1 MASLKLNIANESVNV
16 VSNTT
21 NFIKQ
26 IVEDDLKSGKHSVVV
41 TRFPPEPNG
50 FLHLGHAKSICLNY
64 GIAKIYNGRFHLRYD
79 DTNPYSEEQ
88 RYIDAIERDVK
99 WLGAD
104 WGVHKYY
111 ASDYFDQLYEW
122 AKDLILAG
130 KAYVD
135 HQTVEEIRKNR
146 GDSNTP
152 AVESVYRNRSVEEN
166 MELFE
171 KMKRGECEEGEC
183 VLRAKIDMKHGNPNL
198 RDPILYRILKQPHP
212 HTGEKWVIYPMYDF
226 AHGQSDSIEE
236 ITHSICTLEF
246 ELHRPLYDWFQSELG
261 IRKTRQIE
269 FARLNMTYMVLS
281 KRKLLLLVNENHV
294 SGWDDPRMPTLS
306 ALRRKGYPPQ
316 SLWDFCDKIGASKR
330 DQMIHVQLLEECVK
344 DNLHGICQRRFA
356 CIQPLKVVIV
366 NWDECFQEEAV
377 EITIRNHPDDNVDM
391 GERILYLTKYIW
403 IEKSDFWFDIS
414 QEINSQK
421 PPSDFKRLYVGGS
434 VRLKY
439 SSVITCKDV
448 IIDEST
454 KEIKE
459 VHCILQS
466 KEHGCDSNINKKKL
480 TAIHWLSNN
489 NITNVEFRL
498 YGRLFT
504 LPEPEN
510 QEKDWRHFINNK
522 SLVVMHGYAEKNL
535 LSDDFYN
542 SQGEITMN
550 RYQFER
556 IGYFTRDVVDSKL
569 EGDSHHLVYN
579 LTVQLGESPDL
590 LIRMITESG
599 ANEST
604 KDHERR
610 TAYHQNREKIA
621 AERAA
626 RRLAKETK
634 KLQKSNGSC

>member
-1 MASLKLNIANESVNV
+1 MASLGLRIENENVNV

-26 IVEDDLKSGKHSVVV
+26 IVEDDLKTGKHSTIV

-104 WGVHKYY
+104 WGIHKYY

-122 AKDLILAG
+122 AKELILAG

-146 GDSNTP
+146 GDSTTP
-152 AVESVYRNRSVEEN
+152 AVESIYRNRSIEEN
-166 MELFE
+166 IELFE

-261 IRKTRQIE
+261 IRRTRQIE

-306 ALRRKGYPPQ
+306 AVRRKGYPPQ

-330 DQMIHVQLLEECVK
+330 DQMIHIQLLEECVK
-344 DNLHGICQRRFA
+344 DNLHNICQRRFA

-366 NWDECFQEEAV
+366 NWDECFQEETV
-377 EITIRNHPDDNVDM
+377 EIVVRNHPDENVDL
-391 GERILYLTKYIW
+391 GERTLYLSKEIW
-403 IEKSDFWFDIS
+403 IEKSDFWFDKN
-414 QEINSQK
+414 QEISSQK

-439 SSVITCKDV
+439 SSVITCKDIV
-448 IIDEST
+448 IDEST

-459 VHCILQS
+459 IHCTFHS
-466 KEHGCDSNINKKKL
+466 DEHEDNSNVNKKKL

-489 NITNVEFRL
+489 NVTSIEFRL

-504 LPEPEN
+504 VPEPESQN
-510 QEKDWRHFINNK
+510 EDWRKFINNK
-522 SLVVMHGYAEKNL
+522 SLVVMHGYVEKNL
-535 LSDDFYN
+535 LNDKFYN
-542 SQGEITMN
+542 SQGEIIMN

-556 IGYFTRDVVDSKL
+556 IGFFTRDVVDSDDKQN
-569 EGDSHHLVYN
+569 LVYN
-579 LTVQLGESPDL
+579 LTVQLGESPDI
-590 LIRMITESG
+590 LIRMLTESG
-599 ANEST
+599 ANEGT
-604 KDHERR
+604 KDNERR
-610 TAYHQNREKIA
+610 TAYHLNREKIA

-626 RRLAKETK
+626 RKLAKENK
-634 KLQKSNGSC
+634 KQQK